1 MLQVIHNSNVR
12 RRKTGGSS
20 GNENNWV
27 DWWKSAHIL
36 SEAAQILE
44 KAGAE
49 FIVICTNTMHK
60 VANQIQQKDTKTP
73 LFDTTLIHAEQAA
86 LYSIGYKL

>member
-44 KAGAE
+44 KAGTE

-60 VANQIQQKDTKTP
+60 VANQIQQTINNR
-73 LFDTTLIHAEQAA
+73 FI
-86 LYSIGYKL
+86 